1 MDGLVFQPLPAPRAT
16 HPARADIAC
25 FVGFI
30 PLRAGVLLSAS
41 EISDLVARGWVEPP
55 APGTTV
61 PASVLLHVPVTVDP
75 WASFDRLFAWNT
87 RPLDSAA
94 TDFCTAALGAAV
106 RSFFAQ
112 GGRRCH
118 IVRVGD
124 PLPVDAAPDL
134 RRNALTALLPENQWA
149 FDDRTAWRGMSHVF
163 GLPDTS
169 FLCLPD
175 LPELLGVTPAAINLP
190 PPPAA
195 EECFVPFAEATESN
209 LPRPSQTFTVGYCD
223 AAGYEAWAAFV
234 RHVSSLLDRHAHEV
248 QFIAALPRPL
258 DATAIGAQAR
268 SASATAA
275 MHAAREAQRAVVD
288 GLNTEFVQLA
298 YPWLRTATST
308 ELPGACEA
316 PDGTLAGVLAHHA
329 VSRGTWRS
337 ALHTPV
343 PGVDAVVPVLD
354 RATLEGPLLTKSPER
369 GTFRE
374 RLTLFGPS
382 PTGIMLLSDV
392 TTHPD
397 DYRSANLKRL
407 VSAIIRAARIV
418 GEESVFENNGEP
430 LWRHLVDRFHDLLTE
445 LWRDGI
451 FAGASP
457 AEAFEVVCDRT
468 TISQADLDAGRAIV
482 SIAFTAAAPIERI
495 VVHLA
500 LDQGG
505 HVSLL
510 GKDADLRDA

>member
-1 MDGLVFQPLPAPRAT
+1 M
-16 HPARADIAC
+16 
-25 FVGFI
+25 
-30 PLRAGVLLSAS
+30 
-41 EISDLVARGWVEPP
+41 
-55 APGTTV
+55 
-61 PASVLLHVPVTVDP
+61 
-75 WASFDRLFAWNT
+75 
-87 RPLDSAA
+87 
-94 TDFCTAALGAAV
+94 
-106 RSFFAQ
+106 
-112 GGRRCH
+112 GR
-118 IVRVGD
+118 
-124 PLPVDAAPDL
+124 
-134 RRNALTALLPENQWA
+134 
-149 FDDRTAWRGMSHVF
+149 
-163 GLPDTS
+163 
-169 FLCLPD
+169 
-175 LPELLGVTPAAINLP
+175 
-190 PPPAA
+190 
-195 EECFVPFAEATESN
+195 
-209 LPRPSQTFTVGYCD
+209 
-223 AAGYEAWAAFV
+223 V
-234 RHVSSLLDRHAHEV
+234 RHIASLLASSAREV

-258 DATAIGAQAR
+258 DATAIGANAR

-288 GLNTEFVQLA
+288 GLNTAFVQLA
-298 YPWLRTATST
+298 YPWLRTATSA

-329 VSRGTWRS
+329 VSRGTWHS
-337 ALHTPV
+337 ALRTRI
-343 PGVDAVVPVLD
+343 PGVDSVVPVLD
-354 RATLEGPLLTKSPER
+354 RATLENPLLPKSPER

-382 PTGIMLLSDV
+382 PTGIILLSDV
-392 TTHPD
+392 TTQRGS
-397 DYRSANLKRL
+397 YRPANLNRL
-407 VSAIIRAARIV
+407 ISAIIRAARIV

-482 SIAFTAAAPIERI
+482 RIAFTAAAPIERI
-495 VVHLA
+495 VIHLA